1 MWSRESRVE
10 PTVEIQQSTVNSRQ
24 SRVESRESTVEP
36 TVEIQQSRVDSRDS
50 TVDSRQSSQQS
61 RFNSRE
67 SRVESRESRVESRE
81 SRVESRESRVE
92 SRESRVESRESRV
105 ESRESRVESRESRVE
120 SRESRVESRE
130 SRVESRESRVESRES
145 RVESRESRV
154 ESRESTV
161 EPTVEI
167 QQSTVD
173 SRKSR
178 IDPTVNTLHST
189 VNYTIQYAMPSRYN
203 THAHKH
209 MLLHPLGNRGSRS
222 TQHSYRKSCV
232 TYRRPRGSTARIR
245 GGYRTAS
252 SSTQSTRPHPD
263 QRGTN
268 PVNAPS
274 ASYSTRHKPAIQ
286 RSNAPANEATT
297 RTMRQPLNH
306 SPRRRPVNAAVTQ
319 AVNAAAPSQRGGYPN
334 SQRGGCPAATAAYR
348 WQIPNA
354 LSCHILLRFKSYSN
368 DVKSHYVV
376 VLFVCTR

>member
-1 MWSRESRVE
+1 MESTYVHVESTVNDTVVEQSVRHSMYMVDPTVDVRTCGIDVIVDVCMWNRHNSRCVYVESMYVRVESRVE
-10 PTVEIQQSTVNSRQ
+10 STVRQSTFLCVESTQQLMCESTVDHAVVESMCVCVESRVESRANSRDSTVEIRQSRFNSRQSTVEPTFEIQQSTVD
-24 SRVESRESTVEP
+24 SRESTV
-36 TVEIQQSRVDSRDS
+36 D
-50 TVDSRQSSQQS
+50 
-61 RFNSRE
+61 
-67 SRVESRESRVESRE
+67 
-81 SRVESRESRVE
+81 
-92 SRESRVESRESRV
+92 
-105 ESRESRVESRESRVE
+105 
-120 SRESRVESRE
+120 
-130 SRVESRESRVESRES
+130 SRESRVESRES

-189 VNYTIQYAMPSRYN
+189 VNYTIQYAMPSIYN

-274 ASYSTRHKPAIQ
+274 ASYSTR
-286 RSNAPANEATT
+286 
-297 RTMRQPLNH
+297 
-306 SPRRRPVNAAVTQ
+306 
-319 AVNAAAPSQRGGYPN
+319 
-334 SQRGGCPAATAAYR
+334 
-348 WQIPNA
+348 
-354 LSCHILLRFKSYSN
+354 
-368 DVKSHYVV
+368 
-376 VLFVCTR
+376 

>member
-1 MWSRESRVE
+1 MHVESTVNDTAVEQSVRHSMYMVDPTVDVRTCGIDVIVDVCMWNRHNSRCVYVESMYVRVESRVESTVRQSTCVCVESTQQLMCGVDSRPCRSRVDVRTCGVESRESSQQSRFNSQQSTVESQESRVDSRANSRDSTVESRQSRFNSRQSTVE
-10 PTVEIQQSTVNSRQ
+10 PTVEIQQSTV
-24 SRVESRESTVEP
+24 
-36 TVEIQQSRVDSRDS
+36 
-50 TVDSRQSSQQS
+50 DSRQ
-61 RFNSRE
+61 

-81 SRVESRESRVE
+81 S
-92 SRESRVESRESRV
+92 
-105 ESRESRVESRESRVE
+105 
-120 SRESRVESRE
+120 
-130 SRVESRESRVESRES
+130 
-145 RVESRESRV
+145 SRESRV

-173 SRKSR
+173 SRISR

-263 QRGTN
+263 QRDTN

-286 RSNAPANEATT
+286 P
-297 RTMRQPLNH
+297 
-306 SPRRRPVNAAVTQ
+306 
-319 AVNAAAPSQRGGYPN
+319 
-334 SQRGGCPAATAAYR
+334 
-348 WQIPNA
+348 
-354 LSCHILLRFKSYSN
+354 
-368 DVKSHYVV
+368 
-376 VLFVCTR
+376 